1 MIILPNAKINLGL
14 SVVERRPDGYHNL
27 ETVFYPI
34 PLHDMLEVVLTDGPE
49 PYRFSS
55 SGLAIA
61 GDPEKNICVKAYRRV
76 SERYPIPPIGICLH
90 KMVPM
95 GAGLGGGSADG
106 AYMVRLLNDMFDLK
120 MTDDEMRRMVA
131 PIGADCPFF
140 VDARPAYATGIG
152 DRLEPVGLDLGGW
165 WLTLVKPDIFVSTAE
180 AYRGVTPDRP
190 RHSVRDVVGL
200 PVAEWRGRLVND
212 FEQTVFA
219 LHPEIAGIKRKLY
232 ECGCVYAAMS
242 GSGSSVFGLS
252 AQQIDADFPDCFVW
266 SGKL

>member
-1 MIILPNAKINLGL
+1 MNLFRKITSVILALGAAL
-14 SVVERRPDGYHNL
+14 SISGCSNGGKPGNIGD
-27 ETVFYPI
+27 
-34 PLHDMLEVVLTDGPE
+34 VVL
-49 PYRFSS
+49 S
-55 SGLAIA
+55 A
-61 GDPEKNICVKAYRRV
+61 GDTIAEITIEDYGVIKAKLF
-76 SERYPIPPIGICLH
+76 PDIAPIGVENFVTLA
-90 KMVPM
+90 K
-95 GAGLGGGSADG
+95 AGYYDGLKIHRVVADCCIQGGSLNGDG
-106 AYMVRLLNDMFDLK
+106 TGGKPAINDMFDLK

-180 AYRGVTPDRP
+180 AYRGVTPGRP

-200 PVAEWRGRLVND
+200 PVAEWRDRLVND